1 MVLMRSNNG
10 LLEGKDR
17 LVDAIRVVVA
27 DDDDDMRSALL
38 DVLSADPRFDVVGS
52 AATGVEL
59 MALAGDSRPSVVL
72 LDVRMPGGGVEA
84 AAALTSAPNP
94 PVVVAV
100 SANTEVA
107 TVLAMLRAG
116 ASGYLGKGRLGASL
130 PDLVARCAAGELHL
144 AVPNGP
150 SILRHLATGADGA
163 LATSRT

>member
-1 MVLMRSNNG
+1 MVTTGSNNR
-10 LLEGKDR
+10 LPQGKDTF
-17 LVDAIRVVVA
+17 VDAIRVVVA

-59 MALAGDSRPSVVL
+59 MALAGDRRPAVVL

-84 AAALTSAPNP
+84 AAALAAEPSP

-100 SANTEVA
+100 SANTELA

-116 ASGYLGKGRLGASL
+116 AAGYLGKGRLGASL

-150 SILRHLATGADGA
+150 SILRHLATDADGA
-163 LATSRT
+163 LAPGRS